1 MSASRGSYT
10 PKKKPTSGFDFMAVA
25 LSDHFHSTFKSPPK
39 TILGVIN
46 TAFKHLK
53 SSFLLSIKG
62 VAASDTPQ
70 QVTPS
75 RGSSNLRPRSLRQ
88 SQTPVLFPSL
98 DNYVTQSQ
106 DASQSDDGIDNSIN
120 QPHRL
125 DQQYVPESCSNQAPR
140 RIGFEDLVRLR
151 HNDEFMLL
159 IPPPH
164 KERSQTIFCCLCGYN
179 GQDA

>member
-1 MSASRGSYT
+1 M
-10 PKKKPTSGFDFMAVA
+10 
-25 LSDHFHSTFKSPPK
+25 
-39 TILGVIN
+39 LGVIN

-75 RGSSNLRPRSLRQ
+75 LGSSNLRPRSLRQ
-88 SQTPVLFPSL
+88 LQTPVLFPSL

-106 DASQSDDGIDNSIN
+106 DAPEPDDGIVNSIN

-140 RIGFEDLVRLR
+140 RIGVEDLVRLR

-159 IPPPH
+159 IPPHTRKDPKPFFAACEDTMDKMRSIILYDH
-164 KERSQTIFCCLCGYN
+164 RNNSTVAERKEYYENELKTRTLIGRSI
-179 GQDA
+179 